1 MHSIQ
6 FPRATLAALLMSAG
20 LGTAWAGPVVSTP
33 FDLEISSTP
42 FVTGSAFAGVS
53 VNTTASAITPL
64 DINGRSWTDPLYV
77 EDASVWTGVRY
88 NYPAPA
94 SPQIATDPTHCS
106 SSRPGLCSYIWFD
119 PNHTSDGR
127 NGVARAYFRTTFNLP
142 EFTGDAA
149 PLGAVLRVRADDD
162 FAVWI
167 NGFLVMLNA
176 DFGTSGDLG
185 PDHVFERGVSQ
196 YLRPGEINEMSFVA
210 TDGSLNNPSNF
221 GYEHLAFELKLNNQ
235 VPEPAS
241 LMLGL
246 MGLGGIGLAR
256 RRRNG

>member
-1 MHSIQ
+1 MQS
-6 FPRATLAALLMSAG
+6 FNSPRAVLTALLMSAG

-42 FVTGSAFAGVS
+42 FVTGTAYAGVS
-53 VNTTASAITPL
+53 VNTTASVSTPL
-64 DINGRSWTDPLYV
+64 DVNGRAWTDLQYV
-77 EDASVWTGVRY
+77 EDPLVWTGVRY
-88 NYPAPA
+88 NYPAPS

-106 SSRPGLCSYIWFD
+106 SSRPGLCSYIWYD
-119 PNHTSDGR
+119 PNHTSSGT
-127 NGVARAYFRTTFNLP
+127 NGVTRAYFRTTFNLP

-176 DFGTSGDLG
+176 DYGTSGDKG
-185 PDHVFERGVSQ
+185 PDYVFERGVSQ
-196 YLRPGEINEMSFVA
+196 YLRQGELNVMTFVA
-210 TDGSLNNPSNF
+210 TDGSLNSPSNVS
-221 GYEHLAFELKLNNQ
+221 YEHLAFELKLNNQ

-256 RRRNG
+256 RRRAG